1 MDLLTKEE
9 IIQYKSAKNCY
20 ICDEE
25 FCYDKNDQKKYL
37 KYRKVKD
44 HDHYTRKYRG
54 AAHSQCNLNYS
65 IQKEIPVIAH
75 NSSHYDQ
82 HFIIRELVEVFKCE
96 IANCIGENMEKYKTF
111 SIPIRKKDN
120 ENNVITCKLKFI
132 DSMRFMN
139 TSLEKLVNNLSEI
152 DAYNKEMTG
161 FEKDIVALQSHLDN
175 YVMLEKKKSKIF
187 TTKIKTLITTMSAI
201 INNYPNKKMSFQQI

>member
-1 MDLLTKEE
+1 M
-9 IIQYKSAKNCY
+9 KNFVM
-20 ICDEE
+20 I
-25 FCYDKNDQKKYL
+25 KTIKKKYL

-54 AAHSQCNLNYS
+54 AAHRQCNLNYS

-120 ENNVITCKLKFI
+120 ENNVITC
-132 DSMRFMN
+132 
-139 TSLEKLVNNLSEI
+139 
-152 DAYNKEMTG
+152 
-161 FEKDIVALQSHLDN
+161 
-175 YVMLEKKKSKIF
+175 
-187 TTKIKTLITTMSAI
+187 
-201 INNYPNKKMSFQQI
+201 